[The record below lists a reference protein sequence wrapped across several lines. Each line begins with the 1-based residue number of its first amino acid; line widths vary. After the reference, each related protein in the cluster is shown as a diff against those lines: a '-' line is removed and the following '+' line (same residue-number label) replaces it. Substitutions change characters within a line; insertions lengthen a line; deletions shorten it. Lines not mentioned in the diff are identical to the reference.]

1 MSSEP
6 HSPKK
11 RHPGLQPFSRDHH
24 HGLVQ
29 VQLLRK
35 ACKGEEAI
43 RQQAAD
49 DFAKAWHQDIKTHFD
64 EEEQYLLSFMTE
76 EHKERILHDHKT
88 IRELAQLIQTQ
99 STPETLLALSDT
111 LKSHIKWEE
120 NELFPALEKSMNE
133 EDLKQLEECIN
144 R

>member
-1 MSSEP
+1 MSNP
-6 HSPKK
+6 GHTPKK

-35 ACKGEEAI
+35 ASKREEPI

-49 DFAKAWHQDIKTHFD
+49 DFIQAWQEDIKTHFD
-64 EEEQYLLSFMTE
+64 EEEQYLLSYMTE
-76 EHKERILHDHKT
+76 EHKKRILNEHKT
-88 IRELAQLIQTQ
+88 LRELAQTIQSQPT
-99 STPETLLALSDT
+99 SENLLTLSETLKA
-111 LKSHIKWEE
+111 HIKWEE
-120 NELFPALEKSMNE
+120 NELFPTLEKSMSEDGLNDLANE
-133 EDLKQLEECIN
+133 IN